1 MLSTANSHLR
11 ASFALL
17 LVILAIAML
26 PMPSSR
32 MRSMVRQLRSSEPN
46 RADRE
51 AHAGGYYLGL
61 IEGTADTSRDEL
73 SLRLMGK
80 TSDWKSF
87 HEIDA
92 TKYLRGDFLQF
103 ELKPN
108 VRETMFGRSFTTNS
122 HGLRDREYTVE
133 KPQGVFRI
141 ALLGSSMDMGWGVG
155 TDETYENQ
163 LEDWLNLHATKRGIS
178 RKFEVV
184 NFAMAAYSP
193 LHRVESFQRKALS
206 YKPDLVLYSATMLDT
221 RLLEINLRNLVT
233 EGIAP
238 PYEFLRAAMSE
249 MHIQSSDRKADKD
262 LLKAKVKPHLD
273 EINSAAIANLKQRC
287 QSESIPLAMVLV
299 PRVGESDSPEN
310 RALGVTKFT
319 ALAKSLELPLL
330 DLSPTFDERDTA
342 SIEIAAWD
350 DHPNVLGHKL
360 LFQALAH
367 KIVDNTDLYEML
379 FGTPPPSIPLEA
391 TR

>member
-1 MLSTANSHLR
+1 MLSTRNPSLLAP
-11 ASFALL
+11 FALL
-17 LVILAIAML
+17 IVVLAIAVV
-26 PMPSSR
+26 PMPGSR
-32 MRSMVRQLRSSEPN
+32 MRSVVRQLRSPEPN

-51 AHAGGYYLGL
+51 AHSGGYYLGL
-61 IEGTADTSRDEL
+61 IEGGADASRDEL
-73 SLRLMGK
+73 SMRLMGK

-122 HGLRDREYTVE
+122 KGLRDREYRVE
-133 KPQGVFRI
+133 KPPGVFRI

-163 LEDWLNLHATKRGIS
+163 LEDWLNLHAAKRGIP
-178 RKFEVV
+178 RRFEVV

-193 LHRVESFQRKALS
+193 LHRVESFRRKALA

-221 RLLEINLRNLVT
+221 RLLEINLRNLVI
-233 EGIAP
+233 ERIAP
-238 PYEFLRAAMSE
+238 PYDFLRSAMNE
-249 MHIQSSDRKADKD
+249 MDIRSSDRKADKD
-262 LLKAKVKPHLD
+262 VLKAKIRPHLD
-273 EINSAAIANLKQRC
+273 EINSAAIENLKVRC
-287 QSESIPLAMVLV
+287 QSEGIPLAMLLV

-310 RALGVTKFT
+310 RAAGVAKFT
-319 ALAKSLELPLL
+319 AVAKSLDLPLL
-330 DLSPTFDERDTA
+330 DLSATFDDRDPA

-350 DHPNVLGHKL
+350 DHPNSRGHEL
-360 LFQALAH
+360 LFHALARRL
-367 KIVDNTDLYEML
+367 VDDEGLYRLL
-379 FGTPPPSIPLEA
+379 FLTEPP
-391 TR
+391 R